1 MQNSSNTILDSL
13 VDFLRTNNIKL
24 DDILDKFLNMQ
35 NNSSKQEE
43 VTTSDINNNFNGN
56 SESEKDYQLLVIKL
70 KNINNIIKQLSLDI
84 SGK

>member
-24 DDILDKFLNMQ
+24 DDILDKFLNIQ

-43 VTTSDINNNFNGN
+43 ITTTDINNNFNGN